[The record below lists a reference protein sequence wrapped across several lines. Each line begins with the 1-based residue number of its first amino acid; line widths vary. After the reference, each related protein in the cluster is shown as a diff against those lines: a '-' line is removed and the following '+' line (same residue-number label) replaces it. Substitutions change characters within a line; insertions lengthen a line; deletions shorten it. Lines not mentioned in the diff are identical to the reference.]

1 VPKIQEEEFTNQKVD
16 LKMWGKLI
24 GYAKPFYK
32 YIGFVFLFMST
43 ASACDVINPLIM
55 SHLIDNNLLP
65 QTWEGAPLYLT
76 LYAIV
81 VCIQASLTYGFI
93 RNACVVELGLTTHI
107 RKLAFEK
114 LQKLSFSYYDKTP
127 VGYIMA
133 RLTSDAQRLS
143 DTIAWSCVDI
153 FWSVIFMLVAA
164 VIMLITNWRLALLLI
179 ATTPVIAVISYF
191 FQKVILKNH
200 RLVRSANSKI
210 TGAFNEGIMGAKTTK
225 TLVLEDRNNQEFY
238 KLTENMQTHSVKA
251 AVFSSIYWPIIM
263 TIGSIGTGLIL
274 WIGGGE
280 VLSGVITLGEFNF
293 FMTLGGYF
301 FEPINNLARIFAEVQ
316 SAQAAVERVI
326 TLMDTESDID
336 DTPEVEALYGDDF
349 TGKTENW
356 PKLEG
361 AVEFKNVT
369 FRYKDGQTVLK
380 DFNLKIRQGERVA
393 LVGETGSGKS
403 TIVNLVCR
411 FYEPTEGVIEID
423 GADYRARSQLWL
435 HSNLGYVLQSP
446 QLFSGSIRENIR
458 YGRLNAT
465 DEEVE
470 EVARMVDADSFIRK
484 LEKGYETEVGEG
496 GGRLSTGEKQLIS
509 FARAILADPAIF
521 VLDEATSSIDTETEA
536 MIQRAIE
543 KVLNGR
549 TSFIIAHRLS
559 TIRSCDRILVI
570 DKGEILEQGTHQE
583 LMALG
588 GRYYSLYTTQFKQEQ
603 EEAGMSRLGIR
614 KAEEKEEK
622 GHYQEEE

>member
-1 VPKIQEEEFTNQKVD
+1 MPNIREEEFTDKKVD
-16 LKMWGKLI
+16 FKMWGKI
-24 GYAKPFYK
+24 IRYARPFYK
-32 YIGFVFLFMST
+32 YIAFVFIFMS
-43 ASACDVINPLIM
+43 ASSLCDVLNPLIM
-55 SHLIDNNLLP
+55 AHLIDNNLLP
-65 QTWEGAPLYLT
+65 QTWEGAPLYIGI
-76 LYAIV
+76 YAAVTILQ
-81 VCIQASLTYGFI
+81 ITMTYGFI
-93 RNACVVELGLTTHI
+93 RNASAVEIGLTTRI

-114 LQKLSFSYYDKTP
+114 LQTLSFSYYDKTP
-127 VGYIMA
+127 VGYIMS

-153 FWSVIFMLVAA
+153 FWSVVFMLVAA
-164 VIMLITNWRLALLLI
+164 VVMLFSNWKLALLLI
-179 ATTPVIAVISYF
+179 STTPFIAVISFF

-200 RLVRSANSKI
+200 RLVRSSNSKI

-225 TLVLEDRNNQEFY
+225 TLVREDANNTEFFG
-238 KLTENMQTHSVKA
+238 LTQDMQKYSVRA
-251 AVFSSIYWPIIM
+251 AVFSAIYWPIIM

-274 WIGGGE
+274 WIGGSN
-280 VLSGVITLGEFNF
+280 VMSGLITLGEFSF

-326 TLMDTESDID
+326 TLMDTESDIN
-336 DTPEVEALYGDDF
+336 DTEEVKALYGDDF
-349 TGKTENW
+349 IGKTENW
-356 PKLEG
+356 PVLHG
-361 AVEFKNVT
+361 DVEFKNVT
-369 FRYKDGQTVLK
+369 FKYKDGQTVLK
-380 DFNLKIRQGERVA
+380 NFNLKIKRGERIA

-411 FYEPTEGVIEID
+411 FYEPTEGTIEID
-423 GADYRARSQLWL
+423 GVDYRERSQLWL
-435 HSNLGYVLQSP
+435 HSNLGYVLQTP
-446 QLFSGSIRENIR
+446 QLFSGSIRDNIR
-458 YGRLNAT
+458 YSRLDAT
-465 DEEVE
+465 DEEVR
-470 EVARMVDADSFIRK
+470 EVAKMVDADSFISK
-484 LEKGYETEVGEG
+484 LEKGYDTEVGEG

-543 KVLNGR
+543 KVLFGR

-570 DKGEILEQGTHQE
+570 DKGEIVEQGSHRE

-588 GRYYSLYTTQFKQEQ
+588 GRYYNLYTTQFKNERQEASLHELGILKK
-603 EEAGMSRLGIR
+603 EEA
-614 KAEEKEEK
+614 
-622 GHYQEEE
+622 

>member
-1 VPKIQEEEFTNQKVD
+1 MPRINEEEFVDKKVD
-16 LKMWGKLI
+16 FRMWGKI
-24 GYAKPFYK
+24 IRYAKPFYK
-32 YIGFVFLFMST
+32 YIFLVFFFMS
-43 ASACDVINPLIM
+43 ASSLCDVLNPLIM
-55 SHLIDNNLLP
+55 SHLIDHNLIP
-65 QTWEGAPLYLT
+65 RAWAGAPLYMA
-76 LYAIV
+76 LYVAV
-81 VCIQASLTYGFI
+81 VFFQITTTYGFI
-93 RNACVVELGLTTHI
+93 RSANAVELGLTT
-107 RKLAFEK
+107 RLRRLAFDK
-114 LQKLSFSYYDKTP
+114 LQTLSFSYYDKTP
-127 VGYIMA
+127 VGYIMS

-153 FWSVIFMLVAA
+153 FWSVVFMITAA
-164 VIMLITNWRLALLLI
+164 VIMLFTNWRLALMLI
-179 ATTPVIAVISYF
+179 ATTPFIAVISYF
-191 FQKVILKNH
+191 FQKVILKNY

-225 TLVLEDRNNQEFY
+225 TLVQEEANNKEFY
-238 KLTENMQTHSVKA
+238 GLTENMQTHSVKA
-251 AVFSSIYWPIIM
+251 AVFSAIYWPIIM

-274 WIGGGE
+274 WQGGSN
-280 VLSGVITLGEFNF
+280 VLAGAITLGEFNF

-326 TLMDTESDID
+326 TLMDTPSDIQ
-336 DTPEVEALYGDDF
+336 DTPEVVEMFGDEF
-349 TGKTENW
+349 VGKTENW
-356 PKLEG
+356 PQLHG
-361 AVEFKNVT
+361 DVEFKDVT
-369 FRYKDGQTVLK
+369 FKYKDGQTVLRN
-380 DFNLKIRQGERVA
+380 FSLKIKQGERIA

-403 TIVNLVCR
+403 TIVNLICR

-423 GADYRARSQLWL
+423 GVDYRERSQLWL

-446 QLFSGSIRENIR
+446 QLFSGTIRENIR
-458 YGRLNAT
+458 YGRLDAT

-470 EVARMVDADSFIRK
+470 AVAEMVDAASFINR

-509 FARAILADPAIF
+509 FARAILANPAIF

-543 KVLNGR
+543 RVLDGR

-570 DKGEILEQGTHQE
+570 DKGEVVEAGNHHQ

-588 GRYYSLYTTQFKQEQ
+588 GRYYNLYTTQFKNERETETLSILGVKREN
-603 EEAGMSRLGIR
+603 EE
-614 KAEEKEEK
+614 
-622 GHYQEEE
+622 